1 MIKKIFL
8 ILVLLAVAG
17 AAAVYFIGSS
27 ALNKGI
33 KTGVE
38 KFGPQVTQTPV
49 QLDAV
54 NLSILSG
61 NGTLKGLYVGNPE
74 GFKSENIFALGQ
86 IDIDVDTG
94 SVFSDKIIINKIH
107 IQKPEISYEKTLTSS
122 NIKALLKNIEAFTGP
137 AEEKPEEEAPAED
150 GASKQVVIKQLIIE
164 DGTIFVGLMG
174 VGSNVPLP
182 RIEMN
187 DIGED
192 GNKKSMAEV
201 IDLVLTE
208 VLKSIGPAIAGAG
221 DLLQEGGQA
230 VLDTAKEQGVE
241 KVGDAAGDAV
251 NKASEGIKSLFGK

>member
-107 IQKPEISYEKTLTSS
+107 IQKPEISYEKTLSGS
-122 NIKALLKNIEAFTGP
+122 NIKKLLKNIEAFSGP
-137 AEEKPEEEAPAED
+137 ADETPDEAPEEA
-150 GASKQVVIKQLIIE
+150 GAQKQVVIKQLIIE
-164 DGTIFVGLMG
+164 DGTIYVGLLG